1 MENLGIDFKLLLAQ
15 LVNFTL
21 FFILFQKFIS
31 KPFLNFLHK
40 EKKQEEDKK
49 KLMETIKK
57 QEEEMSRME
66 QEMRTRAKKQI
77 DEMLEQAKGAAEK
90 AKQDIIASAEKE
102 SAQIIAKAK
111 SQIEIEREQ
120 LYKEVKNKT
129 VEVGMLLIKDALKDY
144 LTEDSKKA
152 LTQHILHNVSKE
164 VN

>member
-1 MENLGIDFKLLLAQ
+1 MENLGIDIKLLVAQ
-15 LVNFTL
+15 LINFTL

-40 EKKQEEDKK
+40 ERKNEEEKKR
-49 KLMETIKK
+49 LLGTIKK
-57 QEEEMSRME
+57 QEEEMSVME
-66 QEMRTRAKKQI
+66 QEMRTKAKKQI
-77 DEMLEQAKGAAEK
+77 DEMLDQAKESAEK
-90 AKQDIIASAEKE
+90 VKQDIIAQATKE
-102 SAQIIAKAK
+102 STQIIVKVKA
-111 SQIEIEREQ
+111 QIEIEREQ